1 MLDILSSEISLYHKL
16 TKDPDTYE
24 SYARYNSLQFLHMVL
39 GDSVQEEELKLDK
52 CVLNKFFESI
62 VIVKGGLDLAHC
74 KVFLNHLSA
83 TNQSKNKTLVILVD
97 YPKAKQKN
105 FEPLLH

>member
-1 MLDILSSEISLYHKL
+1 MDYREHIDSHLLDKFKALLLQGKSAEDILSSEISLYHKL

-24 SYARYNSLQFLHMVL
+24 SYARYYNSLQFLHMVL

-62 VIVKGGLDLAHC
+62 VIVKGGLDLALQG
-74 KVFLNHLSA
+74 F
-83 TNQSKNKTLVILVD
+83 
-97 YPKAKQKN
+97 
-105 FEPLLH
+105 